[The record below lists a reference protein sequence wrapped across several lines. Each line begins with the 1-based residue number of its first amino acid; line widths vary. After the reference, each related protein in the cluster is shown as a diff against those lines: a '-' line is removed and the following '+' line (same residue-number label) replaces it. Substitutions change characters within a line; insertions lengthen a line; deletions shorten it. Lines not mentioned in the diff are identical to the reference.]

1 MRDRLQQSLGAF
13 IARVGKSRVLGTS
26 IGAVVT
32 ALGVWWVVRVPPPPV
47 ETTIPLATTVSI
59 AVQPVGSAPAVLVV
73 HVAGEVVAPG
83 VYELPAGARMVDAI
97 DAAGGPSSRADT
109 DAINLATPLADAQQV
124 FVPRKGAPVRRVTES
139 GASADDA
146 AQDGTI
152 NVNTASASALESLPG
167 VGSQTAQAII
177 EHRTKNGP
185 FLAVDELLN
194 VRGIGPAKLA
204 AMRAKVRV

>member
-1 MRDRLQQSLGAF
+1 M
-13 IARVGKSRVLGTS
+13 SRVLGTS